1 MVFEWLGV
9 SLEDV
14 SYIEVYGI
22 GIVIGDVVEV
32 IGIVD
37 MYIWGIINF
46 MWKLKIGFVKLNFN
60 YIEFIVGLVGLIKF
74 VLMIKKKRMVLMVNV
89 CILNFKLKL

>member
-37 MYIWGIINF
+37 MYI
-46 MWKLKIGFVKLNFN
+46 
-60 YIEFIVGLVGLIKF
+60 
-74 VLMIKKKRMVLMVNV
+74 
-89 CILNFKLKL
+89 